1 MLPDSNLSKYI
12 LREGSRK
19 QKIRKSVQ
27 EKKEPGH
34 SMLNRDDKV
43 RWLRKKYK
51 YLQVDINVYAVCR
64 KDRVEGLIK
73 SLKTLLLDLTWEKI
87 NA

>member
-1 MLPDSNLSKYI
+1 MLPESNLSKYI

-34 SMLNRDDKV
+34 SMLNGDDKV
-43 RWLRKKYK
+43 RWLRKKTISTSRY
-51 YLQVDINVYAVCR
+51 
-64 KDRVEGLIK
+64 
-73 SLKTLLLDLTWEKI
+73 
-87 NA
+87 

>member
-1 MLPDSNLSKYI
+1 
-12 LREGSRK
+12 
-19 QKIRKSVQ
+19 
-27 EKKEPGH
+27 
-34 SMLNRDDKV
+34 MLNRDDKV

-73 SLKTLLLDLTWEKI
+73 SLKTLLLYLTLEKI